1 MTVTTE
7 RSALPVLSVLP
18 WALTT
23 LRLVLAPVLVVLAH
37 ASAGGP
43 AFLACLA
50 AGFCSDVLD
59 GVLARRLGVQS
70 PALRR
75 YDVVADVAFYLAVLW
90 CACVRSPEVV
100 LAYAWPLAG
109 ILLAEVACQ
118 ALSLVRFGQST
129 ATHAYL
135 CKAWAV
141 LLFASTALLLGFGVT
156 TLLAAMFVVGGLA
169 YLDVLLILILA
180 PTAPVDVPSALHAWR
195 ARRAAARSTEA
206 SPGPAAGD

>member
-1 MTVTTE
+1 MVA
-7 RSALPVLSVLP
+7 SALP
-18 WALTT
+18 WTLTT
-23 LRLVLAPVLVVLAH
+23 LRLVLAPVLVGLAH
-37 ASAGGP
+37 AGAGGL
-43 AFLACLA
+43 AFLVCLS

-90 CACVRSPEVV
+90 CVCVLYPEVA

-118 ALSLVRFGQST
+118 TISLVRFGQTT

-141 LLFASTALLLGFGVT
+141 LLFASTALLLGFGIAG
-156 TLLAAMFVVGGLA
+156 LLLQVMFVVAGLA
-169 YLDVLLILILA
+169 YLDVLLILLLA

-195 ARRAAARSTEA
+195 ARRSAERA
-206 SPGPAAGD
+206 

>member
-7 RSALPVLSVLP
+7 RSALPVVSALP

-23 LRLVLAPVLVVLAH
+23 LRLLLAPVLVVLAY
-37 ASAGGP
+37 AGAGGP
-43 AFLACLA
+43 AFLFCLT
-50 AGFCSDVLD
+50 AGFASDVLD

-70 PALRR
+70 PPLRR
-75 YDVVADVAFYLAVLW
+75 YDVVADIAFYLAVLW
-90 CACVRSPEVV
+90 CACVRYPEVA

-109 ILLAEVACQ
+109 ILLAEVTCQ
-118 ALSLVRFGQST
+118 ALSLVRFGQTT

-141 LLFASTALLLGFGVT
+141 LLFASTALLLGFGVAG
-156 TLLAAMFVVGGLA
+156 LLPVMFVVGGLA
-169 YLDVLLILILA
+169 YLDVLLILLLA

-195 ARRAAARSTEA
+195 ARRAAAA
-206 SPGPAAGD
+206 SKETSARPTASD

>member
-7 RSALPVLSVLP
+7 RSALPAVSALP

-23 LRLVLAPVLVVLAH
+23 LRLLLAPVLVVLAH
-37 ASAGGP
+37 AGAGG
-43 AFLACLA
+43 LAILFCLA

-59 GVLARRLGVQS
+59 GVLARRLGVSS

-75 YDVVADVAFYLAVLW
+75 YDVVADTAFYLAVLW
-90 CACVRSPEVV
+90 CACVRYPEVV
-100 LAYAWPLAG
+100 LTYAWPVAG

-118 ALSLVRFGQST
+118 AVSLVRFGQTT

-141 LLFASTALLLGFGVT
+141 LLFASAALLLGFGVT
-156 TLLAAMFVVGGLA
+156 TLLPAMFVVGGLA
-169 YLDVLLILILA
+169 YLDVLLILLLA
-180 PTAPVDVPSALHAWR
+180 PTAPVDVPSTLHAWR
-195 ARRAAARSTEA
+195 ARRAAAPPAEA
-206 SPGPAAGD
+206 SSGPTASD